1 MVIVNKTN
9 LYFSFFTFH
18 FSFIRLFIYFFL
30 VIQEKKYIFANKKAI
45 NIRKMSKKIIHSIL
59 YFFGLE
65 NNPIEKRKQLSDTE
79 LLANDWKMVGR
90 DIRNA
95 MNTYNGR

>member
-1 MVIVNKTN
+1 
-9 LYFSFFTFH
+9 
-18 FSFIRLFIYFFL
+18 
-30 VIQEKKYIFANKKAI
+30 
-45 NIRKMSKKIIHSIL
+45 MSKKIIHSIL

-65 NNPIEKRKQLSDTE
+65 NTPLEKRKQLSDAE

>member
-1 MVIVNKTN
+1 
-9 LYFSFFTFH
+9 
-18 FSFIRLFIYFFL
+18 
-30 VIQEKKYIFANKKAI
+30 
-45 NIRKMSKKIIHSIL
+45 MSKKIIHSIL

-65 NNPIEKRKQLSDTE
+65 NNPIEKRKQLSDAE

-90 DIRNA
+90 DIKNA